1 MRSKGKYGF
10 LLLIFV
16 FLAFSTHLVWAKKG
30 KSTRKKVPKLLPLKC
45 RTIALENDQSA
56 EFVSFLKKIQQLK
69 SGVQRQVN
77 VLVVGDSHMQCEDFG
92 LGFRNYL
99 SDSLGVP
106 IAGRGFVFPYPLAKT
121 SHRSD
126 MVFKPTLGW
135 SGCRFTKDYARCDW
149 GISGWVAQ
157 FSGDSTRFS
166 WTLGKDWF
174 LPGDEI
180 SLFCPPHSAYAYRIQ
195 MFDSLENRQSLFY
208 NPAASAYQGKVLQ
221 ASRKLFFDLK
231 QNQPQQ
237 AMVIQGF
244 LIKPVRP
251 GVIWGL
257 SGTNGAR
264 IDHYLQNPDFQKH
277 LKRIDPQLIMI
288 CLGTNDAFFSPFQPE
303 KVKGFLTELLARIK
317 SACPDAAVLLV
328 GPPDHCMNRKKPN
341 PRTALVNQIFS
352 ETAEELDFVFWNQQM
367 AMGGPSAIFAW
378 RQRSWAMGDLVHF
391 SPEGYRKLSALLGRS
406 VERSLSR
413 LPR

>member
-1 MRSKGKYGF
+1 MKGSNLWLWKLGM
-10 LLLIFV
+10 LI
-16 FLAFSTHLVWAKKG
+16 FLAFPGLPALAKKG
-30 KSTRKKVPKLLPLKC
+30 KSARKKTPKILPLKWQ
-45 RTIALENDQSA
+45 TMPLQNDQSA
-56 EFVSFLKKIQQLK
+56 EFVSFLRKIQQLK
-69 SGVQRQVN
+69 SGAQKHVN

-92 LGFRNYL
+92 LGLRNYL
-99 SDSLGVP
+99 SDSLGIP
-106 IAGRGFVFPYPLAKT
+106 IAGRGFVFPYPLART

-135 SGCRFTKDYARCDW
+135 TGCRFTKDNVRCDW

-157 FSGDSTRFS
+157 YGGDSTRFS

-180 SLFCPPHSAYAYRIQ
+180 SLFCPPYRAYAYRIQ
-195 MFDSLENRQSLFY
+195 MFDSLENRQTLFY

-221 ASRKLFFDLK
+221 ASQKLFFDLK
-231 QNQPQQ
+231 QNEPNQPM
-237 AMVIQGF
+237 AIQGF
-244 LIKPVRP
+244 LIKPSRSGLV
-251 GVIWGL
+251 WGL

-277 LKRIDPQLIMI
+277 LKLIDPQLII
-288 CLGTNDAFFSPFQPE
+288 VSLGTNDAFFSPFQPE
-303 KVKGFLTELLARIK
+303 KIKGFLTELLARIK
-317 SACPDAAVLLV
+317 SASPDAAVLLV

-341 PRTALVNQIFS
+341 PRTAMINQIFA

-378 RQRSWAMGDLVHF
+378 RQRNWAMADLVHF

-406 VERSLSR
+406 IGRSLSR
-413 LPR
+413 IPR